1 MFYRAR
7 IGRLALSLVL
17 LLLPLLLMAAPRGR
31 RGFRGHGFGGGHS
44 VRQGHIGGSFRFG
57 RPGRGFTGFRGFGRF
72 RHRGFG
78 FGFHAGHIRSRFRI
92 RSFHRPRIYGYPYG
106 YAYPY
111 GSYYSYGYSNGI
123 GYGLGGVTT
132 VGVPVVTGYASTA
145 PSSPTVIIVQ
155 PEPQRP
161 PVHMQAQPPPYER
174 LGPARPP
181 PERPQQEAGRS
192 YYTRPPP
199 VPQEPVQPQTLLV
212 FEDRSVYSVAEYWK
226 TGDQLCYLNSY
237 GVGKCVPVDEL
248 DLTFTKKL
256 NQGRN
261 LKFELAQ

>member
-7 IGRLALSLVL
+7 TGLLALSLVA
-17 LLLPLLLMAAPRGR
+17 LLLPLSLMAAPRGR

-72 RHRGFG
+72 RHGGLG

-111 GSYYSYGYSNGI
+111 WSYYSYGYSNGI

-132 VGVPVVTGYASTA
+132 VGVPVVAGYASTA
-145 PSSPTVIIVQ
+145 PSSPTVIIIQ

-161 PVHMQAQPPPYER
+161 PVHMEAQPPLHQR
-174 LGPARPP
+174 RGPASPP
-181 PERPQQEAGRS
+181 PERPQREAGRS

-212 FEDRSVYSVAEYWK
+212 FKDRSVYSVAEYWK
-226 TGDQLCYLNSY
+226 TADQLCYLNSY

-248 DLTFTKKL
+248 DLAFTKKL